1 MLELCYHMAKLCLAK
16 IIHYSLIACDCYT
29 VISRCGS
36 VATLRVKD
44 RLRVIDLA
52 KEKDLQDKLLPSNDK
67 VVADMTELHFTHEP
81 AILANLEARALS
93 KKPYTFIGNVLVSIN
108 PVRKVPEPTE
118 MDNSPHPWTVA
129 DRAFRRMSFSMS
141 QAQIAKG
148 KVNRVLSTVSD
159 ESVHGT
165 MGMGHVPFG
174 REYNV
179 MENINQTVLI
189 SGESGSGKTEA
200 AKRVLVHLVNRETF
214 KDYGMDENPDLLNLQ
229 HKILG
234 SDPILEV
241 FGNAKTQKNHN
252 SSRFGKFLKLYYE
265 VEPEYP
271 DNLVLGGASIT
282 TYLLERSRVT
292 RQMEGERNFR
302 IFYQLLTNTSS
313 TLNKE
318 LGFSDAMF
326 KFRYLGNEEID
337 RSELSKTGYLELRS
351 SLRMARLSVKSMVLY
366 EVVAAVLHI
375 GNIEFQSEQTKEG
388 EVSVIPKARGQ
399 AYSPVDWVRRLLKV
413 DKGVL
418 RRLLCEKRVVIG
430 GEKVKKRYDV
440 RTSTRTRDAIAK
452 HVYSLLFEW

>member
-1 MLELCYHMAKLCLAK
+1 M
-16 IIHYSLIACDCYT
+16 
-29 VISRCGS
+29 
-36 VATLRVKD
+36 
-44 RLRVIDLA
+44 IDLA
-52 KEKDLQDKLLPSNDK
+52 KEERLEEKLLPSNDH
-67 VVADMTELHFTHEP
+67 VVDDMTELHFTHEP
-81 AILANLEARALS
+81 GILANLEARALA

-141 QAQIAKG
+141 QAQIATG
-148 KVNRVLSTVSD
+148 KVTRSETIMSD

-165 MGMGHVPFG
+165 MGKGEVPFG
-174 REYNV
+174 REYDI
-179 MENINQTVLI
+179 MENMNQTVLI

-214 KDYGMDENPDLLNLQ
+214 KDYGMDDNPDLLNLQ

-265 VEPEYP
+265 VEEEYP

-302 IFYQLLTNTSS
+302 VFYQLLTNTS
-313 TLNKE
+313 TAMNKE
-318 LGFSDAMF
+318 LGFTDASF
-326 KFRYLGNEEID
+326 KFRYLGDAEID

-351 SLRMARLSVKSMVLY
+351 SLRMARLSVKSMVLF

-375 GNIEFQSEQTKEG
+375 GNIDFTTEQTKEG
-388 EVSVIPKARGQ
+388 EVSAIPKTRGQ
-399 AYSPVDWVRRLLKV
+399 AYSPFEYVRKLLKV
-413 DKGVL
+413 DKATL
-418 RRLLCEKRVVIG
+418 KRLLCEKRVVIG
-430 GEKVKKRYDV
+430 NEKVKKRYDV
-440 RTSTRTRDAIAK
+440 RTSRRIRDAIAK